1 MSSASPPSPP
11 ASGQETRLLYVS
23 AAFALELFTIVYMV
37 FEASAALGIGLLT
50 RSVSLQTFGIDSL
63 IEIASALVLLWRL
76 NLERRGGDSA
86 RVESIEHRAE
96 RFAGWSLLALAAYV
110 LFQSISSLIARNHPE
125 SNIWGVALAAA
136 SLVVMP
142 LLAKLKLRYAD
153 RIGSRALH
161 ADAFE
166 TLACAYLSLTLLLG
180 LGANYLLGWWWA
192 DSLAALAM
200 LYFIVREALE
210 ALAGQELDPPR
221 MSV

>member
-1 MSSASPPSPP
+1 MSSASTPSP
-11 ASGQETRLLYVS
+11 ANAGQESRLLEVS
-23 AAFALELFTIVYMV
+23 AAFSLELFTVAYMV
-37 FEASAALGIGLLT
+37 FEASAALGIGFVT
-50 RSVSLQTFGIDSL
+50 RSVSLQTFGLDSL

-76 NLERRGGDSA
+76 NVERRGGDSA
-86 RVESIEHRAE
+86 RVESMEHRAE
-96 RFAGWSLLALAAYV
+96 RFVGWSLLALAAYV
-110 LFQSISSLIARNHPE
+110 LIQSIYSVIGREQPE
-125 SNIWGVALAAA
+125 SSIWGIALAAA

-166 TLACAYLSLTLLLG
+166 TLACAYLSFTLLLG

-200 LYFIVREALE
+200 LYFIVREARE
-210 ALAGQELDPPR
+210 ALAGEELDRPH
-221 MSV
+221 V